1 MFNSSQFACGADGV
15 LLSDS
20 HNVVSS
26 VQTVCI
32 DAPPSSDVRVDGVDS
47 NIVRSNTIPNVLNA
61 PVFVNTTVCA
71 NLTTAASVNATFING
86 TRSDGNPSSSSVHLG
101 EVPVHASEFPL
112 QDRSSQDLVVH
123 VAHAIVPSSSEF
135 LDLDQEDFNSVQ
147 NGDESN
153 SYRNERWCI
162 NRFNAWRRHMNIATD
177 IPVEKIP
184 LQELGVILSKFF
196 FMVCKVDGSRYPTES
211 IKNLLM
217 SFNRIILREQKTRI
231 NLTGN
236 EEVEFNI
243 QRHPWFVGAC
253 RAVQKAMTKSKD
265 LGANKPRRKVDPLTY
280 EQEKLI
286 LAHPLHQVTS
296 AHGIH
301 KRMAFYCFIVF
312 LIRGNTEL
320 WKVMVKD
327 FTIEV
332 DQRGREFLK

>member
-1 MFNSSQFACGADGV
+1 MSNRSMFHHKHLLLNSSQFACGADGV

-47 NIVRSNTIPNVLNA
+47 NIVRSNTIPNILNA
-61 PVFVNTTVCA
+61 PVFVHNTVCA
-71 NLTTAASVNATFING
+71 NLTTVASVNATFING
-86 TRSDGNPSSSSVHLG
+86 TRSDGNPSSSFVHLG
-101 EVPVHASEFPL
+101 EVRVHASEFPL
-112 QDRSSQDLVVH
+112 QNRSSQDLVVH

-135 LDLDQEDFNSVQ
+135 LDLDQENFNSVQ

-153 SYRNERWCI
+153 NYRNERWCI
-162 NRFNAWRRHMNIATD
+162 NRFNAWRRHMNVATD

-196 FMVCKVDGSRYPTES
+196 LMVCKVDGSKYPTES

-243 QRHPWFVGAC
+243 QRHPT
-253 RAVQKAMTKSKD
+253 QYS
-265 LGANKPRRKVDPLTY
+265 
-280 EQEKLI
+280 
-286 LAHPLHQVTS
+286 
-296 AHGIH
+296 
-301 KRMAFYCFIVF
+301 
-312 LIRGNTEL
+312 
-320 WKVMVKD
+320 
-327 FTIEV
+327 
-332 DQRGREFLK
+332 LK